1 MNNRKRILYL
11 ITKSNWGGAQKY
23 VYDLA
28 TNLPRE
34 DYEVVVA
41 TGGTGEPGA
50 TTGILVDKLK
60 EQNIKT
66 IFLST
71 FTRNIFLI
79 NEVFSFWAVF
89 QLIKKERPHILHVNS
104 SKAGGIGAFCGR
116 ILGVP
121 KIIYTAHGW
130 PFNENRSYLS
140 KKIIYI
146 LSWLTCA
153 LSHHIITI
161 SQENYNQG
169 RKFWGQKNKIK
180 LIYNGLKPIEFLT
193 KEDARNHLNQTLT
206 HPLSGDDLVIGTI
219 AELHPNKNLATL
231 VMATISSPA
240 KLVIIGEGEEH
251 QELSRI
257 ITNNHKETDIQ
268 LAGFIFNA
276 SSLLKAFDI
285 FVLPSFKEGHP
296 YVILEAG
303 LAGLPVIGS
312 DIYGIQDIISDH
324 INGLLFDPKNP
335 TELAEKINY
344 LLQNP
349 EQRLNLGNN
358 LQSTVKSS
366 YAFETSLNQVLDLYK

>member
-1 MNNRKRILYL
+1 MSKNKIIYL

-34 DYEVVVA
+34 DYEVIVA
-41 TGGTGEPGA
+41 TGGIGEPGA

-116 ILGVP
+116 LLGVP

-180 LIYNGLKPIEFLT
+180 LIYNGLKPIEFLN
-193 KEDARNHLNQTLT
+193 KEDALTYLNQTLN
-206 HPLSGDDLVIGTI
+206 HPLSDSDLVIGTI

-231 VMATISSPA
+231 ITATILSRA
-240 KLVIIGEGEEH
+240 KLVIIGEGEDR

-257 ITNNHKETDIQ
+257 ITDSHKETDIQ

-276 SSLLKAFDI
+276 STLLKAFDI

-324 INGLLFDPKNP
+324 TNGLLFDPKSP
-335 TELAEKINY
+335 TKLAEKINY

-349 EQRLNLGNN
+349 EQRLNLGNH
-358 LQSTVKSS
+358 LQSTVKSR
-366 YAFETSLNQVLDLYK
+366 YAFQTSLKQVLDLYK